1 MAQDLKTKL
10 MEGSWTD
17 VLTRYADIALAILVV
32 FIVGMMIIPL
42 PTFLLD
48 ILLTCNICVALTL
61 VLIAI
66 YMPSSLHLSVYPS
79 LLLVTTLFRLALN
92 VSSTRLILLNAEAGE
107 VIQSFG
113 EFVVAGNLVVGG
125 IIFLILML
133 INFIVIAK
141 GSERVSEVAARFT
154 LDAMPGKQMSIDADM
169 RAGAI
174 DMDEGRKRRRD
185 LERESQ
191 LFGAMDGAM
200 KFVKGDTIAGIIIT
214 VINVVGGIVIG
225 VMMKEMSAGE
235 AASTYAMLT
244 IGDGLVSA
252 IPALL
257 ISVSAGIMVTR
268 VAPEKE
274 GSNLGADIGKQLLAN
289 YKPFFIISAM
299 LVVLGL
305 IPGLPKIPFF
315 VLAAGM
321 GFLAYSLKKT
331 REIKTVGPDGEL
343 ADLPD
348 DMPQMDSAPSK
359 PKKKKDQEP
368 QELVPIVTP
377 IALEVSNALTPF
389 VDSATESGDRFLNDM
404 LPLMKEGLF
413 YELGVVF
420 PGVRV
425 RGFCSHLPDD
435 TYIIKI
441 NEVPVAVGQVPIGKV
456 LVNESSDRI
465 SIMNIEG
472 EPAVNPANGMDAC
485 WIPEEK
491 KDIAE
496 QSGYTTWDTPGY
508 MILHLSSILRR
519 FAYEFV
525 GIQEVQSSLDKLD
538 PAFPALIKE
547 VTPKVLS
554 LQQLTDILRRMVE
567 EEISICNLKGIL
579 ESLAEWG
586 QMEKD
591 PVMLTEYVRMSMKRY
606 ITYKYSRGG
615 NTLVVYLLDPQIEQ
629 AIKDSIQIT
638 SSGNYLALE
647 PEIAQDI
654 LDAVRVEI
662 GDLPATAQQP
672 VILTNVEIRRYFR
685 QLVKLEFPYLAV
697 LSFQE
702 LNPDMNIQPVARIS
716 VRR

>member
-1 MAQDLKTKL
+1 M
-10 MEGSWTD
+10 
-17 VLTRYADIALAILVV
+17 VVAL
-32 FIVGMMIIPL
+32 MIIPL
-42 PTFLLD
+42 PTFFMD
-48 ILLTCNICVALTL
+48 ILLTVNISISLTL

-66 YMPSSLHLSVYPS
+66 YMPSALHLSAYPS
-79 LLLVTTLFRLALN
+79 ILLVTTLFRLALN
-92 VSSTRLILLNAEAGE
+92 VSSTRLILLYADAGE
-107 VIQSFG
+107 VITSFG
-113 EFVVAGNLVVGG
+113 NFVVAGNMIVGA

-200 KFVKGDTIAGIIIT
+200 KFVKGDSIAGIIIT
-214 VINVVGGIVIG
+214 VINVLGGIVIG
-225 VMMKEMSAGE
+225 VTMMGMTAGE
-235 AASTYAMLT
+235 AASKYAMLT
-244 IGDGLVSA
+244 IGDGLVSS
-252 IPALL
+252 IPSLL
-257 ISVSAGIMVTR
+257 ISVSAGIIVTR
-268 VAPEKE
+268 VTPEVE
-274 GSNLGADIGKQLLAN
+274 GSNLGSDIGQQLLAN
-289 YKPFFIISAM
+289 YKPFFIISGL
-299 LVVLGL
+299 LVLLALV
-305 IPGLPKIPFF
+305 PGLPKVPFII
-315 VLAAGM
+315 LSAGV
-321 GFLAYSLKKT
+321 GFLGYSLKKT
-331 REIKTVGPDGEL
+331 REPKTLGAGGDDAAEAPEEL
-343 ADLPD
+343 P
-348 DMPQMDSAPSK
+348 PESRPAPSTADK
-359 PKKKKDQEP
+359 KKKKKDREP

-377 IALEVSNALTPF
+377 IAMEVSNALTPF
-389 VDSATESGDRFLNDM
+389 VDSATESGDRFLNEM

-413 YELGVVF
+413 YELGVIF

-435 TYIIKI
+435 TYILKL
-441 NEVPVAVGQVPIGKV
+441 NEVPVAVGQVPLGKV
-456 LVNESSDRI
+456 LVNESADRLA
-465 SIMNIEG
+465 IMNVAG
-472 EPAVNPANGMDAC
+472 EPTVNPANGMDAC
-485 WIPEEK
+485 WIPADK
-491 KDIAE
+491 KELVE

-508 MILHLSSILRR
+508 MILHLSSVLRR

-525 GIQEVQSSLDKLD
+525 GIQEVQSSLDKLEQ
-538 PAFPALIKE
+538 AFPALIKE
-547 VTPKVLS
+547 VVPKVLS
-554 LQQLTDILRRMVE
+554 LQQFTDVCRRLVE
-567 EEISICNLKGIL
+567 EEISIVNLKAIM
-579 ESLAEWG
+579 EALAEWA
-586 QMEKD
+586 QVEKD

-606 ITYKYSRGG
+606 ITYKYSKGG